1 MDDLISRDAVI
12 EILAAMQ
19 GRCNTKPAIVQN
31 SQIWQQI
38 KDLPSAQP
46 EFDSGLYVDGFN
58 DGYKQGKID
67 AQQERKTGK
76 WCKSYADHEA
86 FGVRPFFR
94 YCSCCNEI
102 TVHPYKYCPHCG
114 AMMEENDGN

>member
-1 MDDLISRDAVI
+1 MGDLISRQAAIDAFYRATADGDKAEFC
-12 EILAAMQ
+12 EIVL
-19 GRCNTKPAIVQN
+19 RSI
-31 SQIWQQI
+31 
-38 KDLPSAQP
+38 PS
-46 EFDSGLYVDGFN
+46 
-58 DGYKQGKID
+58 